1 MRCSLDRLVYFMSN
15 DTHISKGLPMSRSR
29 TLLMTTSL
37 SLGCLCT
44 LLGGCDGSFCDVFSG
59 CDENE
64 TSEVAGAEATT
75 GDTMAVKAV
84 KTVSLKV
91 DGMNCMGCVNSITSK
106 VDKLAGVVSCDVS
119 LEEGRAT
126 IALSDAD
133 SEADVEDT
141 IRKLG
146 FKVEA
151 LSDQPEKPA
160 A

>member
-1 MRCSLDRLVYFMSN
+1 MS
-15 DTHISKGLPMSRSR
+15 KSR
-29 TLLMTTSL
+29 TLLITTSL

-44 LLGGCDGSFCDVFSG
+44 LLGGCDGSLCDVFSG
-59 CDENE
+59 CDSDE
-64 TSEVAGAEATT
+64 TSEVAGAETATS
-75 GDTMAVKAV
+75 DTMMTKAV

-106 VDKLAGVVSCDVS
+106 VDKLAGVVSCDVN

-133 SEADVEDT
+133 SEVEVEET

-151 LSDQPEKPA
+151 LSGYDEKPA
-160 A
+160 V

>member
-1 MRCSLDRLVYFMSN
+1 MS
-15 DTHISKGLPMSRSR
+15 KSR
-29 TLLMTTSL
+29 TLLITTSL

-44 LLGGCDGSFCDVFSG
+44 LLGGCDGSLCDVFSG
-59 CDENE
+59 CDADE
-64 TSEVAGAEATT
+64 TSEVASAETAT
-75 GDTMAVKAV
+75 GEPTMTKAV

-106 VDKLAGVVSCDVS
+106 VDKLAGVVSCDVN

-133 SEADVEDT
+133 SEVEVEET

-151 LSDQPEKPA
+151 LSGYEEKPA
-160 A
+160 V

>member
-1 MRCSLDRLVYFMSN
+1 ML
-15 DTHISKGLPMSRSR
+15 KSR
-29 TLLMTTSL
+29 TLLITTSL

-44 LLGGCDGSFCDVFSG
+44 LLGGCDGSLCDVFSV
-59 CDENE
+59 CDADE
-64 TSEVAGAEATT
+64 TSEVASAETT
-75 GDTMAVKAV
+75 TSDTMMTKAV

-106 VDKLAGVVSCDVS
+106 VDKLAGVVSCDVN

-133 SEADVEDT
+133 SEVEVEET

-151 LSDQPEKPA
+151 LSGYDEKPA

>member
-1 MRCSLDRLVYFMSN
+1 
-15 DTHISKGLPMSRSR
+15 MSRSR

-37 SLGCLCT
+37 SMGALCM

-59 CDENE
+59 CDEE
-64 TSEVAGAEATT
+64 TSEVSSADSTT
-75 GDTMAVKAV
+75 GELETTQAV

-91 DGMNCMGCVNSITSK
+91 DGMNCMGCVHSITSK
-106 VDKLAGVVSCDVS
+106 VDKLAGVISCDVS

-133 SEADVEDT
+133 SEGEVEET
-141 IRKLG
+141 IRTLG

-151 LSDQPEKPA
+151 LSDQTEKPA

>member
-1 MRCSLDRLVYFMSN
+1 MS
-15 DTHISKGLPMSRSR
+15 KSR
-29 TLLMTTSL
+29 TLLITTSL

-44 LLGGCDGSFCDVFSG
+44 LLGGCDGSLCDVFSG
-59 CDENE
+59 CDADE
-64 TSEVAGAEATT
+64 TSEVAGAETATS
-75 GDTMAVKAV
+75 DTMMTKAV

-106 VDKLAGVVSCDVS
+106 VDKLAGVVSCDVN

-133 SEADVEDT
+133 SEVEVEET

-151 LSDQPEKPA
+151 LSDYDEKPA
-160 A
+160 V

>member
-1 MRCSLDRLVYFMSN
+1 MS
-15 DTHISKGLPMSRSR
+15 KSR
-29 TLLMTTSL
+29 TLLLTTSL

-44 LLGGCDGSFCDVFSG
+44 LLGGCDGSLCDVFSG
-59 CDENE
+59 CDSDE
-64 TSEVAGAEATT
+64 TSEVASAETATS
-75 GDTMAVKAV
+75 DTMMTKAV

-106 VDKLAGVVSCDVS
+106 VDKLAGVVSCDVN

-133 SEADVEDT
+133 SEVEVEET

-151 LSDQPEKPA
+151 LSGYDEKPA

>member
-1 MRCSLDRLVYFMSN
+1 MS
-15 DTHISKGLPMSRSR
+15 KSR
-29 TLLMTTSL
+29 TLLLTTSL

-44 LLGGCDGSFCDVFSG
+44 LLGGCDGSLCDVFSG
-59 CDENE
+59 CDSDE
-64 TSEVAGAEATT
+64 TSEVASAETATS
-75 GDTMAVKAV
+75 DTMMTKAV

-106 VDKLAGVVSCDVS
+106 VDKLAGVVSCDVN

-133 SEADVEDT
+133 SEVEVEET

-151 LSDQPEKPA
+151 LSGYEEKPA

>member
-1 MRCSLDRLVYFMSN
+1 MA
-15 DTHISKGLPMSRSR
+15 RSR
-29 TLLMTTSL
+29 TLLLTTSL

-44 LLGGCDGSFCDVFSG
+44 LLGGCDGSLCDVFSG
-59 CDENE
+59 CDSDE
-64 TSEVAGAEATT
+64 TSEVASAETATS
-75 GDTMAVKAV
+75 DTMMTKAV

-106 VDKLAGVVSCDVS
+106 VDKLAGVVSCDVN

-133 SEADVEDT
+133 SEVEVEET

-151 LSDQPEKPA
+151 LSGYDEKPA

>member
-1 MRCSLDRLVYFMSN
+1 MS
-15 DTHISKGLPMSRSR
+15 KSR
-29 TLLMTTSL
+29 TLLLTTSL

-44 LLGGCDGSFCDVFSG
+44 LLGGCDGSLRDVFSG
-59 CDENE
+59 CDSDE
-64 TSEVAGAEATT
+64 TSEVAGAETATS
-75 GDTMAVKAV
+75 DTMMTKAV

-106 VDKLAGVVSCDVS
+106 VDKLAGVVSCDVN

-133 SEADVEDT
+133 SEVEVEET

-151 LSDQPEKPA
+151 LSGYDEKPA
-160 A
+160 V

>member
-1 MRCSLDRLVYFMSN
+1 MS
-15 DTHISKGLPMSRSR
+15 KSR
-29 TLLMTTSL
+29 TLLITTSL

-44 LLGGCDGSFCDVFSG
+44 LLGGCDGSLCDVFSG
-59 CDENE
+59 CDADE
-64 TSEVAGAEATT
+64 TSEVAGAETATN
-75 GDTMAVKAV
+75 DTMMTKAV

-106 VDKLAGVVSCDVS
+106 VDKLAGVVSCDVN

-133 SEADVEDT
+133 SEVEVEET

-151 LSDQPEKPA
+151 LSGYDEKPA
-160 A
+160 V

>member
-1 MRCSLDRLVYFMSN
+1 MS
-15 DTHISKGLPMSRSR
+15 KSR
-29 TLLMTTSL
+29 TLLITTSL

-44 LLGGCDGSFCDVFSG
+44 LLGGCYGSLCDVFSG
-59 CDENE
+59 CDADE
-64 TSEVAGAEATT
+64 TSEVAGAETT
-75 GDTMAVKAV
+75 TNDTMMTKAV

-106 VDKLAGVVSCDVS
+106 VDKLAGVVSCDVN

-133 SEADVEDT
+133 SEVEVEET

-151 LSDQPEKPA
+151 LSGYDEKPA
-160 A
+160 V

>member
-1 MRCSLDRLVYFMSN
+1 MS
-15 DTHISKGLPMSRSR
+15 KSR
-29 TLLMTTSL
+29 TLLITTSL

-44 LLGGCDGSFCDVFSG
+44 LLGGCDGSLCDVFSG
-59 CDENE
+59 CDADE
-64 TSEVAGAEATT
+64 TSEVAGAETATNDAMMT
-75 GDTMAVKAV
+75 KAV

-106 VDKLAGVVSCDVS
+106 VDKMAGVLSCEVS
-119 LEEGRAT
+119 LEQGRAT
-126 IALSDAD
+126 IALSDAA
-133 SEADVEDT
+133 SEGDVEET

-151 LSDQPEKPA
+151 ESDYPAKPA

>member
-1 MRCSLDRLVYFMSN
+1 MS
-15 DTHISKGLPMSRSR
+15 KSR
-29 TLLMTTSL
+29 TLLLTTSL

-44 LLGGCDGSFCDVFSG
+44 LLGGCDGSLCDVFSG
-59 CDENE
+59 CDSDE
-64 TSEVAGAEATT
+64 TTEVASAETATS
-75 GDTMAVKAV
+75 DTMMTKAV

-106 VDKLAGVVSCDVS
+106 VDKLAGVVSCNVN

-133 SEADVEDT
+133 SEVEVEET

-151 LSDQPEKPA
+151 LPGYTEKPA

>member
-1 MRCSLDRLVYFMSN
+1 MS
-15 DTHISKGLPMSRSR
+15 KSRP
-29 TLLMTTSL
+29 LLITTSL

-44 LLGGCDGSFCDVFSG
+44 LLGGCDGSLCDVFSG
-59 CDENE
+59 CDSDE
-64 TSEVAGAEATT
+64 TTEVAGAETTT
-75 GDTMAVKAV
+75 GETMTGETMMTKAV

-106 VDKLAGVVSCDVS
+106 VDKLAGVVSCDVN

-133 SEADVEDT
+133 SEVEVEET

-151 LSDQPEKPA
+151 LSGYDEKPA
-160 A
+160 V